1 MVVALVNSPIQ
12 TAASVGCKKQD
23 HAEQD
28 TINDVS
34 LRNHMA
40 NTFVI
45 HICTSASSREEC
57 DKTIWNCTQAL

>member
-12 TAASVGCKKQD
+12 TAANVGCKKQD

-34 LRNHMA
+34 LKIILQIY
-40 NTFVI
+40 FYQ
-45 HICTSASSREEC
+45 
-57 DKTIWNCTQAL
+57 WY